1 MRHRRWARF
10 WTTSSA
16 ATGHS
21 GKAALSRP
29 LSRTWQRCRSTGS
42 GSRLPPRPGRCSVPA
57 MLAFRSPSRASPRC
71 SPWPWRSRGDRSG
84 TLWSRVLREPSG
96 TSFNSLVQLE
106 VEHGI
111 PRNPFINAGALVVT
125 DHLMKE
131 TPDAAAR
138 LLRFLTAQAG
148 SAGPFIDEAAA
159 AGELSSSSRNLAL
172 AHFLKDF
179 GNLAQP
185 AESVVA
191 NYVRQCSIMM
201 TCVEL
206 AKAGL
211 FLARRRPGNTRN
223 RGVSQRGETHR
234 LHHADLRHVRRRRRV
249 RLPRWACPEKAAWAA
264 GSWSSSQANAPS
276 ASGVRGWT
284 PKETPWPAPQ
294 PLPTSP
300 TAPAGPFSKCPGCTA
315 RQHSSPTLL
324 RSSPTRKDQP
334 CPTTPM
340 TRL

>member
-1 MRHRRWARF
+1 MF
-10 WTTSSA
+10 SSGDA
-16 ATGHS
+16 GVPFSIQSISKVFTLAM
-21 GKAALSRP
+21 AL
-29 LSRTWQRCRSTGS
+29 Q
-42 GSRLPPRPGRCSVPA
+42 
-57 MLAFRSPSRASPRC
+57 
-71 SPWPWRSRGDRSG
+71 GDRSG

-159 AGELSSSSRNLAL
+159 AGELSSSNRNLAL

-211 FLARRRPGNTRN
+211 FLARHGQGTHGTVVSPSDAKRIGSIMLTCGMYDAAGEFAYRVGLPGKS
-223 RGVSQRGETHR
+223 GVGGGILVIVPGECAICVWSPR
-234 LHHADLRHVRRRRRV
+234 LDAKGNSLAGTAALADLSDRT
-249 RLPRWACPEKAAWAA
+249 
-264 GSWSSSQANAPS
+264 GWS
-276 ASGVRGWT
+276 V
-284 PKETPWPAPQ
+284 
-294 PLPTSP
+294 
-300 TAPAGPFSKCPGCTA
+300 F
-315 RQHSSPTLL
+315 
-324 RSSPTRKDQP
+324 
-334 CPTTPM
+334 
-340 TRL
+340 